1 MRNGRHRPN
10 GMTAAN
16 YYDALLLRLRGEG
29 VALSDAVEQ
38 VADAYLDGKPQTAGK
53 KRRTN
58 RERDG
63 LFWASLAVAE
73 CPPKA
78 WNTEA
83 MVLALARY
91 LAQEPV
97 AATGLLARVAREA
110 PDALVRAVRY
120 SGLVLK
126 QHSPRRTELEQAAAG
141 APPLPSCV
149 GCWTSWTVPIAN
161 APRPLQCTRRGWPIC
176 RPLSYCSMPASTLIR
191 ISFRGTS
198 RRRLRR
204 ASTTLASS
212 WPGMPSAT
220 YLAWKLAGATTR
232 SLRLTDDDITRSFV
246 RHLRPI
252 LFAPGVAN
260 AGWAVAPLREF
271 QALLDAQVELNDFTT
286 RSAEAFCYADH
297 IRFERRDDRL
307 EIVELDKGALSAW
320 KSDGRKLE
328 LLHNYWF
335 YRAIEAFVAHV
346 AADVR
351 RWEIGRP
358 ENAEANRL
366 AYVRALQAQLR
377 LREVYG
383 VADEVVSEVGDPVN
397 IFQALLSLNLMS
409 MFYLRDFL
417 GVFVDGLNH
426 TGNWIAA
433 LQQLALGGMVDGNQN
448 RFPLTW
454 SSRDDK
460 VANITG
466 WTVTESDAKGNP
478 RMASAILDF
487 WSYDMVAMAERFQ
500 SNDPTLQPHLFERPV
515 LKFGAAL
522 VQLPWIVG
530 LQNTSAA
537 AINNLRRLGARRGE
551 ARDEARRIE
560 ATLGQLLETR
570 GFKTLLN
577 WEPLDEQG
585 NPGEVDLIAVL
596 DRYLIVFEVK
606 STYLRRSQK
615 DAWRH
620 ATGALRTAG
629 RQLQRKIEAVSR
641 ALATDPEFRVR
652 LGLTDERMP
661 THCLGWIADTSIECD
676 HQRFSGFLKV
686 SIEELLIA
694 LRDDRH
700 HLNDPD
706 GLLAG
711 NHEAL
716 RSRESAMSQATWT
729 LYPHGFSAERFVAV
743 IDSAAV
749 WEVRDSARAVG
760 QIPRSSART

>member
-97 AATGLLARVAREA
+97 ATKGLLARVAREA

-126 QHSPRRTELEQAAAG
+126 QHSPRRTELEQAAVASP
-141 APPLPSCV
+141 A
-149 GCWTSWTVPIAN
+149 IAELCRVLDILDRAYRERAAAVAMHKARLADLSAFELLLYASLYAYQN
-161 APRPLQCTRRGWPIC
+161 LIPRDLKTAA
-176 RPLSYCSMPASTLIR
+176 PASIDHFGVQLAWDA
-191 ISFRGTS
+191 ISD
-198 RRRLRR
+198 L
-204 ASTTLASS
+204 
-212 WPGMPSAT
+212 
-220 YLAWKLAGATTR
+220 LAWKLAGATTR
-232 SLRLTDDDITRSFV
+232 SLRLTDDDIARSFV

-252 LFAPGVAN
+252 LFAPGAAN
-260 AGWAVAPLREF
+260 AGWAAAPLREF

-286 RSAEAFCYADH
+286 RSAEAFCYDDG
-297 IRFERRDDRL
+297 IRFELRDGRL
-307 EIVELDKGALSAW
+307 ELVELDKRDLSAW

-335 YRAIEAFVAHV
+335 RRAIDAFVAHV

-397 IFQALLSLNLMS
+397 VFQALLSLNLMS

-417 GVFVDGLNH
+417 GVFVDGLNQ
-426 TGNWIAA
+426 TGSWIAA
-433 LQQLALGGMVDGNQN
+433 LQQLALGGVVDGNQN

-711 NHEAL
+711 NRRGASL
-716 RSRESAMSQATWT
+716 TRSPQ
-729 LYPHGFSAERFVAV
+729 
-743 IDSAAV
+743 
-749 WEVRDSARAVG
+749 
-760 QIPRSSART
+760 